1 MAATRCLTVLRA
13 LVAIDKA
20 AWADFFTALP
30 VFFAAFA
37 RFAVLRFVTM
47 VAISSCEARQ
57 ANFASS

>member
-20 AWADFFTALP
+20 ARADFATALP
-30 VFFAAFA
+30 VFFALA
-37 RFAVLRFVTM
+37 RFADLRFVTM
-47 VAISSCEARQ
+47 AAISSCEARQ